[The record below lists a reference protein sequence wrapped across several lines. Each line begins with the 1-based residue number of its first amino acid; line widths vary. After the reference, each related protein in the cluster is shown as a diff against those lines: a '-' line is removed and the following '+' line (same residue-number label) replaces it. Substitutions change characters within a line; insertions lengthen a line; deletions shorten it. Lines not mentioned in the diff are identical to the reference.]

1 MAGLRLRVLT
11 MNVQNDAGDPRRI
24 GLLNEGL
31 RAIGPDVV
39 ALQEV
44 SYPGAGSQLSA
55 LLEGTGLT
63 GTHQADVMA
72 YVPPFTD
79 RYGGTAVASR
89 WPHQVVEVWDPRA
102 ADAADVPWCTLAVK
116 IPLPEEAGE
125 LLFIATTAS
134 WRLDAAA
141 ARERQALAVTDLDA
155 RHRGVLPTII
165 AGDFNAGPDAASIRY
180 LTGAQSLHDRSVAY
194 HDAWAVAGDGP
205 GYTWTADN
213 GAARAEMDQI
223 VRQPGYRRRLDYIFV
238 GSWHAH
244 PRAYCRVEA
253 ARLVF
258 TDPVDG
264 LWLSDHFGLLAEVEI
279 GQQE

>member
-1 MAGLRLRVLT
+1 MTSERQGKV
-11 MNVQNDAGDPRRI
+11 
-24 GLLNEGL
+24 NE
-31 RAIGPDVV
+31 A
-39 ALQEV
+39 
-44 SYPGAGSQLSA
+44 S
-55 LLEGTGLT
+55 GT
-63 GTHQADVMA
+63 
-72 YVPPFTD
+72 
-79 RYGGTAVASR
+79 
-89 WPHQVVEVWDPRA
+89 
-102 ADAADVPWCTLAVK
+102 
-116 IPLPEEAGE
+116 GE

-180 LTGAQSLHDRSVAY
+180 LTGARSLHERSVAY
-194 HDAWAVAGDGP
+194 HDAWAVAGDGS

-223 VRQPGYRRRLDYIFV
+223 GRQPGYRRRLDYIFV

-244 PRAYCRVEA
+244 PKACCRVEA

-258 TDPVDG
+258 TEPADG

-279 GQQE
+279 GRPE